1 MYNEMDHLDDY
12 IRIVER
18 LEEEKRRYKPEHGM
32 RTLQQI
38 NDNIEFFTD
47 KIKSLQRSQ
56 LEI

>member
-1 MYNEMDHLDDY
+1 MDHLDDY

-18 LEEEKRRYKPEHGM
+18 LEEEKRRYNPEHGM